1 MSLRRLSFTISL
13 VVAFTACSGAD
24 ARCAA
29 IVDGAIDVYQEL
41 ITTVDGLDLGDAAAG
56 TDDFVIPGIDDI
68 EARADI
74 LQAEAEEAGCDDGE
88 LRELLTER
96 IVRLKARTVFG
107 QAVVEGIRREGLFGE
122 E

>member
-1 MSLRRLSFTISL
+1 MLQSSL
-13 VVAFTACSGAD
+13 
-24 ARCAA
+24 
-29 IVDGAIDVYQEL
+29 YQEL